1 MSQEVFEIVQGMD
14 LENIENQLALQCAPL
29 ITGLKVSNL
38 LIVHKDSVPGVKK
51 ILENTGI
58 SYVILAKTQEK
69 TMLLLYKADELAA
82 YMERKSVK
90 KLLTD
95 MGYEN
100 HDLYEVLL
108 MFQSRF
114 RHYQSGCAEF
124 PHEMVILLG
133 YPVEDVHGFIK
144 NKGKNSLYSGYWK
157 VYENLPAKMRLFHKY
172 DQSKETVIQLV
183 SCGVSI
189 IDVIELYSDKT
200 VKMAM

>member
-38 LIVHKDSVPGVKK
+38 LILHKDSVSSVKR
-51 ILENTGI
+51 ILKNTGI
-58 SYVILAKTQEK
+58 SYVILADAQDK
-69 TMLLLYKADELAA
+69 TMLLLYKADELSA
-82 YMERKSVK
+82 YLERRRVK
-90 KLLTD
+90 QLLTD

-108 MFQSRF
+108 LFQSRF
-114 RHYQSGCAEF
+114 KRYQSGCAEF
-124 PHEMVILLG
+124 PHEMGILLG

-183 SCGVSI
+183 SCGISI
-189 IDVIELYSDKT
+189 IDVIDLYSDKT
-200 VKMAM
+200 VMAAM